1 MVWLALI
8 AVLAGVYLQLRIRQV
23 NHPAWTGQSMRVNMM
38 LSMSVPFAAE
48 VLMETVTRSEIF
60 AILFAVVGMLVSVL
74 AAPTVIHV
82 VEAGT
87 WLVSA
92 LMSAGMG
99 AMMVGMSDP
108 VIVNLVLGGITLVN
122 GILGLVL

>member
-1 MVWLALI
+1 
-8 AVLAGVYLQLRIRQV
+8 
-23 NHPAWTGQSMRVNMM
+23 MM

-99 AMMVGMSDP
+99 GNDGWHVGPGNRQFGVGRNHTGQRHPGSG
-108 VIVNLVLGGITLVN
+108 VVSS
-122 GILGLVL
+122 